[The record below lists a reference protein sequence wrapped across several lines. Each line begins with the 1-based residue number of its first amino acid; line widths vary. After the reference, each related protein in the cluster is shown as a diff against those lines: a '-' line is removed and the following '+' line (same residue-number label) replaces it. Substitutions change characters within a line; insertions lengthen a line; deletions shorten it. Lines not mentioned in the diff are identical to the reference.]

1 MTNDSFLF
9 VSDILFFKDI
19 LSENLIGS
27 NIEVWKYFAQSSCVS
42 SLKSLFRKLN
52 VALCMFDWLIE
63 WGTFA
68 ELPKQL
74 TRNPKE
80 TN

>member
-27 NIEVWKYFAQSSCVS
+27 NIEVWKYFAQSSWVS

-52 VALCMFDWLIE
+52 VALCMFD
-63 WGTFA
+63 
-68 ELPKQL
+68 
-74 TRNPKE
+74 
-80 TN
+80 